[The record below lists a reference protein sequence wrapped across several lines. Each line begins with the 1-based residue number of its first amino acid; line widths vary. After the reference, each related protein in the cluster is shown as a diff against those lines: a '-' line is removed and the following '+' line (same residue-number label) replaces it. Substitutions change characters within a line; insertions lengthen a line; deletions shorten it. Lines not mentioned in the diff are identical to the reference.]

1 MSERRRTARQ
11 KSFLRGCIYFN
22 NRRTAIDCLIRD
34 MSDGGARLQ
43 FSDAISIPDTF
54 ELYIPQKEQTLRAAV
69 VRRHGMNVGV
79 SFIDAAQAPAASAPS
94 DVAELAER
102 VHRLEAD
109 VAALR
114 RMLRRLKADIDRPD
128 NDAA

>member
-1 MSERRRTARQ
+1 M
-11 KSFLRGCIYFN
+11 
-22 NRRTAIDCLIRD
+22 
-34 MSDGGARLQ
+34 
-43 FSDAISIPDTF
+43 
-54 ELYIPQKEQTLRAAV
+54 RATV

-79 SFIDAAQAPAASAPS
+79 SFAEGAQAPAGSGPP

-114 RMLRRLKADIDRPD
+114 RMLRRLKADVDRPD